1 MYTLYYIC
9 SFISQFLKIPWQCL
23 ACLRQPP
30 GLCFAFGFR
39 SQYPGDILSTF
50 QEWFGT
56 ASKRVQRS
64 SEHSQGCLISIS
76 LVTSCIWWLYWA
88 IYLAQTFVIV
98 HDILISFV
106 HVMLSSSLEICLILS
121 KSVPEQFN

>member
-1 MYTLYYIC
+1 MYALYYTR
-9 SFISQFLKIPWQCL
+9 SFTSQFLKIPWQCL
-23 ACLRQPP
+23 ACLRQPL
-30 GLCFAFGFR
+30 GLCSAFGFR

-50 QEWFGT
+50 QGWFGT
-56 ASKRVQRS
+56 ASRRAQRS
-64 SEHSQGCLISIS
+64 LEHSQGCLISIS
-76 LVTSCIWWLYWA
+76 LVISCIWWLYWV

-106 HVMLSSSLEICLILS
+106 HVILSSSLEICLILQ